1 MEKHEL
7 LAKGND
13 LVEKINAA
21 MSNIEV
27 IDIAK
32 NNVALASAELCVNIH
47 HDGSE
52 VMDIY
57 EFRKVL
63 SEKSIEKIKAFVMT
77 ELDMAQEESM
87 KFLEQIGIVVN
98 TDEGESYIDD
108 GNVNP
113 DDYIID
119 DEIPAP
125 DPEPKVEIEPPK
137 KEITE
142 KELMELSAAGKTCEE
157 IAAITGIPRS
167 TVWYKLDKL
176 KKEGASSKRKK
187 K

>member
-32 NNVALASAELCVNIH
+32 NNVALATAELCVNIH
-47 HDGSE
+47 HEDSE

-57 EFRKVL
+57 EFKKVL
-63 SEKSIEKIKAFVMT
+63 GEKSLEKIKAFIMT
-77 ELDMAQEESM
+77 ELDMAQQESM
-87 KFLEQIGIVVN
+87 RFLEQIGVTV
-98 TDEGESYIDD
+98 TTPEGDTYKETGEDD
-108 GNVNP
+108 ADNFEV
-113 DDYIID
+113 I
-119 DEIPAP
+119 EEAP
-125 DPEPKVEIEPPK
+125 EAPTKVEEDKPV
-137 KEITE
+137 EQT
-142 KELMELSAAGKTCEE
+142 LMELSAEGKTCEE

-176 KKEGASSKRKK
+176 KKEGAKRGKR
-187 K
+187 

>member
-32 NNVALASAELCVNIH
+32 NNVALATAELCVNIH
-47 HDGSE
+47 HEGSE

-57 EFRKVL
+57 EFKKVL
-63 SEKSIEKIKAFVMT
+63 GEKSREKIKAFIMT
-77 ELDMAQEESM
+77 ELDMAQQESM
-87 KFLEQIGIVVN
+87 RFLEQIGVTV
-98 TDEGESYIDD
+98 TTLEGDTYNEIGEDD
-108 GNVNP
+108 AENFEV
-113 DDYIID
+113 I
-119 DEIPAP
+119 E
-125 DPEPKVEIEPPK
+125 EPPVK
-137 KEITE
+137 VKEDKPIEQT
-142 KELMELSAAGKTCEE
+142 LMELSAEGKTCEE

-167 TVWYKLDKL
+167 TVWYKLDRL
-176 KKEGASSKRKK
+176 KKEGAKRRSKRK
-187 K
+187 